1 MSTGRRRPR
10 LRRFVRRAHAD
21 ILAAAVLSVV
31 LAWPRGA
38 RAETDGL
45 PSASRTFVY
54 RSLEE
59 KHYVR
64 AGIEE
69 LGLIGA
75 GLGYYFIQQQQN
87 SIDWALGYDWL
98 SFRQKLTCEA
108 CALDTNGFDT
118 NFVTHPVAGT
128 LYYLAARGNRLSVL
142 ESLGYALTMSTL
154 WEFLGEFRERVSVND
169 SIVTPLAG
177 LAIGE
182 STTQLGAFFD
192 RGCNTGVNRV
202 LGAVLGPSKSIHD
215 GIDSAELARSTAC
228 DEHGFTRRG
237 AHRFRFWSGVASVWP
252 TVPGPALNELRFGL
266 DAAVTH
272 IDEVGRPGRGWVGFS
287 DGNVTSIDARV
298 ALESTY
304 VSDFRIGA
312 HVVPAGLYYRNVS
325 ANAGRTLR
333 GREFMVGL
341 LVGSEYSLH
350 RQVRPAGPWDRIF
363 VVDAPASR
371 FSLALHGGAVRLD
384 VTLDG
389 GATFAGVTTF
399 ALARFESGFEREELA
414 SVTTAHGYSHALGF
428 ALAPRVRLRLD
439 GAELGLDARADRFF
453 ALRALDPTRSAHG
466 MTPIYETRRRGEVW
480 LSVGPPSG
488 VTRATFFADVYQR
501 SGVAGEAHAEQRELG
516 CGGRL
521 EAVF

>member
-1 MSTGRRRPR
+1 MTLGRRA
-10 LRRFVRRAHAD
+10 RRRRVVRCAVTGALFALTLLFALSWTREAHAD
-21 ILAAAVLSVV
+21 GSELSS
-31 LAWPRGA
+31 A
-38 RAETDGL
+38 R
-45 PSASRTFVY
+45 STFVY
-54 RSLEE
+54 RTPQE

-64 AGIEE
+64 AGVEE

-75 GLGYYFIQQQQN
+75 GLGYYFIEQQQN
-87 SIDWALGYDWL
+87 SIDWALGYDWM

-118 NFVTHPVAGT
+118 NFVTHPLAGT
-128 LYYLAARGNRLSVL
+128 LYYLGARGNRLSVL

-192 RGCNTGVNRV
+192 RGCDTGANRV
-202 LGAVLGPSKSIHD
+202 LGAVFGPSKSIHD
-215 GIDSAELARSTAC
+215 ALDGAALARSMDC

-237 AHRFRFWSGVASVWP
+237 AHELRFWTGVASVWP
-252 TVPGPALNELRFGL
+252 NVPGPALNELRFGL

-272 IDEVGRPGRGWVGFS
+272 LDEVGRPGRGWVVFS
-287 DGNVTSIDARV
+287 DGNVSSVDARV
-298 ALESTY
+298 AVESTY

-312 HVVPAGLYYRNVS
+312 HVVPVGLYYRNIDAS
-325 ANAGRTLR
+325 FGKTLR
-333 GREFMVGL
+333 GREAMVGL

-371 FSLALHGGAVRLD
+371 FAFALRAGAVTLD
-384 VTLDG
+384 VSLDG

-399 ALARFESGFEREELA
+399 ALARFESGLEREELA
-414 SVTTAHGYSHALGF
+414 SVTAAHGYSHALGF

-439 GAELGLDARADRFF
+439 GAELGFDARADRFF
-453 ALRALDPTRSAHG
+453 ALRALDPTRVAHG

-488 VTRATFFADVYQR
+488 IARATFFADFYRR
-501 SGVAGEAHAEQRELG
+501 SGVAGEAQAEQRELG

-521 EAVF
+521 EAWF

>member
-1 MSTGRRRPR
+1 MTLGRRAC
-10 LRRFVRRAHAD
+10 RRGGVRG
-21 ILAAAVLSVV
+21 AVLGALFTLALLST
-31 LAWPRGA
+31 LAWGREA
-38 RAETDGL
+38 RAETL
-45 PSASRTFVY
+45 ELTAARRTFVY
-54 RSLEE
+54 RNPQE

-64 AGIEE
+64 AGVEE

-75 GLGYYFIQQQQN
+75 GLGYYFLQQQQN

-108 CALDTNGFDT
+108 CALDTNGFET
-118 NFVTHPVAGT
+118 NFVTHPLAGT
-128 LYYLAARGNRLSVL
+128 LYYIAARGNRLSVL

-154 WEFLGEFRERVSVND
+154 WELLGEFRERVSVND

-192 RGCNTGVNRV
+192 RGCDTGANRV
-202 LGAVLGPSKSIHD
+202 LGAVFGPSKSIHD
-215 GIDSAELARSTAC
+215 ALDDAVLARSLDC

-237 AHRFRFWSGVASVWP
+237 AHRFRFWAGVASVWP

-266 DAAVTH
+266 DAGVTH
-272 IDEVGRPGRGWVGFS
+272 VDAVGRPGRGWAVFS
-287 DGNVTSIDARV
+287 DGNLSSLDARV

-312 HVVPAGLYYRNVS
+312 HVVPAGLYYTNLGAS
-325 ANAGRTLR
+325 SGGALG
-333 GREFMVGL
+333 GREVMLGL

-350 RQVRPAGPWDRIF
+350 RQVRPAGAWDRIF

-371 FSLALHGGAVRLD
+371 FSFAWQAGAVRLD
-384 VTLDG
+384 ITLDG

-399 ALARFESGFEREELA
+399 ALGRLRAGFEREELA
-414 SVTTAHGYSHALGF
+414 SVTKAHGYSHALGF
-428 ALAPRVRLRLD
+428 ALAPRMRLRLD
-439 GAELGLDARADRFF
+439 GAELGLEARGDRFF
-453 ALRALDPTRSAHG
+453 ALRALDPTRVAHG
-466 MTPIYETRRRGEVW
+466 MTPIYDTRRRGEVW
-480 LSVGPPSG
+480 LSVGPSSG
-488 VTRATFFADVYQR
+488 VARATFFADAYQR
-501 SGVAGEAHAEQRELG
+501 YGVAGEARADQRELG

-521 EAVF
+521 EAAF

>member
-1 MSTGRRRPR
+1 MTTLGHRVRRRS
-10 LRRFVRRAHAD
+10 FVRRAVAGL
-21 ILAAAVLSVV
+21 LAATVLLAAV
-31 LAWPRGA
+31 AWPRAA
-38 RAETDGL
+38 RAETEGL
-45 PSASRTFVY
+45 PSAGETFAY
-54 RSLEE
+54 RVPE
-59 KHYVR
+59 KKYYLR
-64 AGIEE
+64 AGVEE

-98 SFRQKLTCEA
+98 SFRQKLTCQA

-118 NFVTHPVAGT
+118 NFVTHPLAGT

-192 RGCNTGVNRV
+192 RSCNTGANRV

-215 GIDSAELARSTAC
+215 GLDGAEVARSSDC
-228 DEHGFTRRG
+228 DEHGLTRRG
-237 AHRFRFWSGVASVWP
+237 AHRFRFWTGVASVWP
-252 TVPGPALNELRFGL
+252 DVPGPALNELRAGF

-272 IDEVGRPGRGWVGFS
+272 IDQVGRPGRGWVGFS
-287 DGNVTSIDARV
+287 DGNVSSVDARI

-325 ANAGRTLR
+325 PSSGGLQ
-333 GREFMVGL
+333 GRELLVGV

-350 RQVRPAGPWDRIF
+350 RRLRPAGPWDRIF

-371 FSLALHGGAVRLD
+371 FSFTLHGGPLKLD
-384 VTLDG
+384 VSVDG
-389 GATFAGVTTF
+389 GGTFAGVTTL
-399 ALARFESGFEREELA
+399 ALARFEAGFERPELA
-414 SVTTAHGYSHALGF
+414 SVTAEHGYSHTLGF
-428 ALAPRVRLRLD
+428 ALAPRVRLRLE
-439 GAELGLDARADRFF
+439 GAELGIEARGDRFF
-453 ALRALDPTRSAHG
+453 ALRALDPERPAHG
-466 MTPIYETRRRGEVW
+466 MTPIYETRRRAEAW
-480 LSVGPPSG
+480 LSVGPPNG
-488 VTRATFFADVYQR
+488 PARATFFADAYQR
-501 SGVAGEAHAEQRELG
+501 TGVAGEARAEQREVG